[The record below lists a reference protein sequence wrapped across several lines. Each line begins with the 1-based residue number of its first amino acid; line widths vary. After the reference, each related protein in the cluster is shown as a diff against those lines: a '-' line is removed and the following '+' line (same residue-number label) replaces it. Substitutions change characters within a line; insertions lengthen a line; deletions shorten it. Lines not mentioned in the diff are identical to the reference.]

1 MEFDKGT
8 IKNEGFIFI
17 IDLTF
22 YKNSTIF
29 GKQSFFLNES
39 AQMQRFLSFILV
51 LILLQAGWNCQ
62 KNSKKLSD
70 QNLFTDGF
78 QSNSGLTL
86 FTLLDPYPSLKRP
99 FSSMN
104 VDDFNTRLDTSLRVS
119 AREDILGG
127 LRLMQNIMLNTR
139 SELQALLAQT
149 SNMLARIQRNN
160 PTTYNNL
167 QPLLERIR
175 NYSSPVIRNVI
186 PITTSYLLQEYTTKS
201 SLTISNQV
209 ISFADTLGNAD
220 SRKTMEEYQ
229 DVAVKG
235 IRSNA
240 TVRAAIES
248 ATNAFLD
255 PVISA
260 DKKMKNG
267 LIGVIYGFGEMLFK
281 RTGPSE
287 NKTSETSIKELMVN
301 YEKYFTVGGSGYS
314 SVYSTSYTTPITI
327 NSAELN
333 TVIIDLYKNIRQLI
347 VPPASPTTK
356 DSTAILVDKLGENL
370 QLLDFTG
377 TTTGLES
384 SLLDL
389 ALQDANGKDRFK
401 DTTANSIS
409 ALESLLLTLSLVD
422 SFGYVWNVAQ
432 TDRTWITG
440 PTYGQLNLGDSLWA
454 LQSVMQAGTAIN
466 FNSIMTSSKNS
477 AKVFKNGT
485 TLTGAANG
493 IDFNTAEL
501 ALLESES
508 IGSAL
513 PIEATGTDLIYRN
526 TIPWVLNWV
535 KRVTFSGY
543 GPYYNRNKKD
553 SSGNFLAPDGSI
565 ARYANLSENRFKPT
579 WQTAKYKICISNTTT
594 TVANC
599 KDIGMGG
606 TEYAGQS
613 ASGNPANPGTGFTIY
628 EISKTDSERAVSSDE
643 EAFYKNFQ
651 WLLYEKRFVVII
663 PARAKL
669 DASLA
674 FEEALFIVA
683 IGNGLKGMMSLKPYC
698 SGTTASTCGG
708 ASNGTWSKNTSVSLR
723 DNTASYKDFT
733 AAKFSSVAG
742 DSAVYVEGWGYG
754 AAGNL
759 PFQEALVLQSN
770 LVWPLLIPNPS
781 QVYGLIPPVISFNF
795 PVLERLGFTG
805 TTTVTPS
812 TTAANWDKRNKL
824 LPLIA
829 ALAKTLDDQADAT
842 TAGKNPFTLLTEL
855 SKILTRPYLFI
866 DVDNV
871 IIPNPQYTPKPTIV
885 GFRLTDDNPI
895 RSATATP
902 IEYLPSDII
911 FSPIG
916 LLVESQRKF
925 QDGVVMLAAK
935 TDFITSLVQMFVSLG
950 DSSKKS
956 GRDKIWAAI
965 QRILGEIK
973 INSDGATAA
982 NQYNLQQYVSEK
994 VAILAAYPDTRS
1006 KNVTDSSWSGV
1017 NDSVAFAR
1025 DYFSKTSGYSL
1036 VKNIDFILTLI
1047 IDVRP
1052 TSAEVTALL
1061 DMADSLLT
1069 KESNGKYNFTNILCD
1084 YVPPVLR
1091 QTAPYGRNVFGLFYS
1106 LAVPGGFIAYAEEK
1120 MTFMPF
1126 SIATFISDLE
1136 RLLNSDMIRTTQN
1149 TTNSLLY
1156 SSGVLISLFADIYQ
1170 YGKKLEKPGLS
1181 FEDNLNINENTS
1193 VFQRLNIIF
1202 SIK

>member
-1 MEFDKGT
+1 MQR
-8 IKNEGFIFI
+8 I
-17 IDLTF
+17 L
-22 YKNSTIF
+22 
-29 GKQSFFLNES
+29 SFF
-39 AQMQRFLSFILV
+39 LV
-51 LILLQAGWNCQ
+51 LILLQTSWNCQ

-70 QNLFTDGF
+70 LNLFTDGF
-78 QSNSGLTL
+78 QSNGGLTL
-86 FTLLDPYPSLKRP
+86 FTLLDPYPALKQP
-99 FSSMN
+99 FKSMN
-104 VDDFNTRLDTSLRVS
+104 VDDFNTRLDNSLRIS
-119 AREDILGG
+119 AKEDILGG

-139 SELQALLAQT
+139 PQLQALLLQT
-149 SNMLARIQRNN
+149 SNMLSRIQRNN

-175 NYSSPVIRNVI
+175 NYSQPVIRNVI

-201 SLTISNQV
+201 ALTISNQV
-209 ISFADTLGNAD
+209 TSFADTLGNAD
-220 SRKTMEEYQ
+220 SKKTMEEYQ

-235 IRSNA
+235 IRSNS
-240 TVRAAIES
+240 TVRAAIEN

-267 LIGVIYGFGEMLFK
+267 LIGTIYGFGEMLFK

-287 NKTSETSIKELMVN
+287 NKTSETTIKELMVN

-314 SVYSTSYTTPITI
+314 SVYSTSYTTPIII

-347 VPPASPTTK
+347 VPPASPATK
-356 DSTAILVDKLGENL
+356 DPTAILVDKLGENL

-377 TTTGLES
+377 TTSGIEN
-384 SLLDL
+384 SLLNL
-389 ALQDANGKDRFK
+389 ILQDSNGKDRFK

-409 ALESLLLTLSLVD
+409 ALESLLLTLSIVD
-422 SFGYVWNVAQ
+422 SFGYVWDTSV
-432 TDRTWITG
+432 TTRTWITG

-454 LQSVMQAGTAIN
+454 LQSVMQSGDAIN
-466 FNSIMTSSKNS
+466 FDSIMNLSKAS
-477 AKVFKNGT
+477 GKVFKNGT
-485 TLTGAANG
+485 TLTGTKG

-501 ALLESES
+501 SLLEAES

-513 PIEATGTDLIYRN
+513 PIESSGTDLIYRN

-535 KRVTFSGY
+535 KRVTYSGY
-543 GPYYNRNKKD
+543 GPYYNKSKKD
-553 SSGNFLAPDGSI
+553 SSGNFLAPDGTI
-565 ARYANLSENRFKPT
+565 ARYANLSENLYKST

-594 TVANC
+594 TTANC

-606 TEYAGQS
+606 NEYAGQS
-613 ASGNPANPGTGFTIY
+613 ASGNPANAGTGFTIY
-628 EISKTDSERAVSSDE
+628 EISKTDVERAVNSDE

-674 FEEALFIVA
+674 FEESLFIVA

-698 SGTTASTCGG
+698 SGSTASTCGG
-708 ASNGTWSKNTSVSLR
+708 ASNGTWLKNASVSLR

-733 AAKFSSVAG
+733 SAKFSSVAG
-742 DSAVYVEGWGYG
+742 DSAIYVEGWGYG

-770 LVWPLLIPNPS
+770 LVWPLLIPSPS
-781 QVYGLIPPVISFNF
+781 NVYGLIPPVISFNF

-812 TTAANWDKRNKL
+812 ITAANWDKRNKM
-824 LPLIA
+824 LPLIV

-842 TAGKNPFTLLTEL
+842 TAGKNPFTLLTDL

-866 DVDNV
+866 DTDNV
-871 IIPNPQYTPKPTIV
+871 TTIPNPQYTTKPTIV

-895 RSATATP
+895 RSATATSA
-902 IEYLPSDII
+902 EFLPSDVI

-925 QDGVVMLAAK
+925 QDGALVLAAK
-935 TDFITSLVQMFVSLG
+935 IDLITNLIQMFVSLG

-965 QRILGEIK
+965 QKILGEIK
-973 INSDGATAA
+973 VNSDGSTAA
-982 NQYNLQQYVSEK
+982 NQYNLQQYVSDK
-994 VAILAAYPDTRS
+994 VAILAAYPDNRS
-1006 KNVTDSSWSGV
+1006 KNVTDSSWNGV

-1036 VKNIDFILTLI
+1036 VKNIDFMLTLI

-1069 KESNGKYNFTNILCD
+1069 KESNGYYNLTNILTD

-1106 LAVPGGFIAYAEEK
+1106 LAGPGGFIAYAEDK
-1120 MTFMPF
+1120 MTFMPY
-1126 SIATFISDLE
+1126 SIAAFVSDLE

-1149 TTNSLLY
+1149 SSNSLLY

-1170 YGKKLEKPGLS
+1170 YGKKLEKQGFS
-1181 FEDNLNINENTS
+1181 FEDGLNVNENTS

>member
-1 MEFDKGT
+1 
-8 IKNEGFIFI
+8 
-17 IDLTF
+17 
-22 YKNSTIF
+22 
-29 GKQSFFLNES
+29 
-39 AQMQRFLSFILV
+39 MQRILQIFLV

-70 QNLFTDGF
+70 YNLFPDGF
-78 QSNSGLTL
+78 QASSGLTL
-86 FTLLDPYPSLKRP
+86 FTLLDPYPALKQP
-99 FSSMN
+99 FKSMK
-104 VDDFNTRLDTSLRVS
+104 VDDFNTRLDNSLRLS

-127 LRLMQNIMLNTR
+127 LRLMQSIMLNTR
-139 SELQALLAQT
+139 AELQALLGQT
-149 SNMLARIQRNN
+149 SKMLGRIQRKN

-175 NYSSPVIRNVI
+175 NYSQPVIRNVI

-201 SLTISNQV
+201 AITISNQV
-209 ISFADTLGNAD
+209 TSFADTLGNAD

-235 IRSNA
+235 IRSN
-240 TVRAAIES
+240 TIVRTAIES

-267 LIGVIYGFGEMLFK
+267 LIGTIYGFGEMLFK

-301 YEKYFTVGGSGYS
+301 YEKYFTIGGSGYS

-384 SLLDL
+384 SLLAL

-409 ALESLLLTLSLVD
+409 ALESLMLTLSIVD
-422 SFGYVWNVAQ
+422 SFGYVWDTATLANE
-432 TDRTWITG
+432 WITASS
-440 PTYGQLNLGDSLWA
+440 YGQLNVGDSLWS
-454 LQSVMQAGTAIN
+454 LQSVIKG
-466 FNSIMTSSKNS
+466 SPLG
-477 AKVFKNGT
+477 FKNILNLSKASAQVYKNGIA
-485 TLTGAANG
+485 LTGSKG
-493 IDFNTAEL
+493 IDLNTPEL
-501 ALLESES
+501 SLLETES
-508 IGSAL
+508 IGSTL
-513 PIEATGTDLIYRN
+513 PIESSGTDLIYRN

-535 KRVTFSGY
+535 KRVTYSGY
-543 GPYYNRNKKD
+543 GPYYNKNKKD
-553 SSGNFLAPDGSI
+553 SSGNFLSPDGAI
-565 ARYANLSENRFKPT
+565 ARYANLSENRYKTT
-579 WQTAKYKICISNTTT
+579 WQTAKYKICVQNAAPNSGNQ
-594 TVANC
+594 
-599 KDIGMGG
+599 DIGMGG
-606 TEYAGQS
+606 YS
-613 ASGNPANPGTGFTIY
+613 LYSNCSVGNLGTGYTIF
-628 EISKTDSERAVSSDE
+628 EISKTDAERAVDSDE

-669 DASLA
+669 DVSLA

-698 SGTTASTCGG
+698 SGSTASSCGG
-708 ASNGTWSKNTSVSLR
+708 ASNGIWAKNTSVSLR
-723 DNTASYKDFT
+723 NTTATIPSPPPYPTYQDFT
-733 AAKFSSVAG
+733 ASKFSNIAG
-742 DSAVYVEGWGYG
+742 DSTVYVEGWGFG

-759 PFQEALVLQSN
+759 PFQEAFVLQSN
-770 LVWPLLIPNPS
+770 VVWPLLIPSPGI
-781 QVYGLIPPVISFNF
+781 VYGLIPPAISFNF

-812 TTAANWDKRNKL
+812 LTTANWDKRNKL
-824 LPLIA
+824 LPLIV

-842 TAGKNPFTLLTEL
+842 TSGKNPFTLLTDL
-855 SKILTRPYLFI
+855 SKILSRPYLTI
-866 DVDNV
+866 DTDNV
-871 IIPNPQYTPKPTIV
+871 DLTASPKTGPAYGAKPTIV
-885 GFRLTDDNPI
+885 SFRLTDDTPI
-895 RSATATP
+895 RNATATAA
-902 IEYLPSDII
+902 EYLPSDII

-956 GRDKIWAAI
+956 GRDKIWAAVQKI
-965 QRILGEIK
+965 MGEIK
-973 INSDGATAA
+973 VNSDGVTAA

-994 VAILAAYPDTRS
+994 VAVLAAYPDNRS
-1006 KNVTDSSWSGV
+1006 KNLADSSWNGV

-1036 VKNIDFILTLI
+1036 VKNIDFILSMI
-1047 IDVRP
+1047 IDIRP
-1052 TSAEVTALL
+1052 SSGEVTALL

-1069 KESNGKYNFTNILCD
+1069 KEDNGYYNLTNILTN

-1106 LAVPGGFIAYAEEK
+1106 LASPGGFVYFTEDNMSFAPY
-1120 MTFMPF
+1120 
-1126 SIATFISDLE
+1126 SIASFVVDLE
-1136 RLLNSDMIRTTQN
+1136 RFLNSNMVTTTEN
-1149 TTNSLLY
+1149 TSNSLLY

-1170 YGKKLEKPGLS
+1170 YGKKLEKQGLG
-1181 FEDNLNINENTS
+1181 FEDSLNINENTS